1 MGNHYRHLSAR
12 ERLEIEMLHRAGSPV
27 RRIAAALGRSP
38 GTITRELRRNAVP
51 TKHWRGPYDGMRA
64 EALYHRRRRWDA
76 RFKLARQPD
85 LADHVRRHLAM
96 GWSPEQIA
104 GRLAREHGR
113 TIVSHESIYRFIAHR
128 CAQKDWWNRLLP
140 RAKHRRGRL
149 GKRGGSLM
157 RHIRDRVGVAERPE
171 GANTRAEPGHW
182 EVDLMLFA
190 RYGQAVLVAHER
202 STRFTVLFRQ
212 PSKAAAP
219 VAERLLAFFASLPG
233 PLRRSATF
241 DNGPEFT
248 HHHRL
253 REHLGMATY
262 FCDPHAPWQK
272 GGVENAIGRL
282 RRPLPRK
289 SDLATIDQTRLDHLV
304 QAYND
309 TPRRRLAFRT
319 AAELFHEART
329 VALQP

>member
-1 MGNHYRHLSAR
+1 MGEHYRHLCAR
-12 ERLEIEMLHRAGSPV
+12 ERLEIEILHRAGTPM

-38 GTITRELRRNAVP
+38 ATITRELRRNAVP
-51 TKHWRGPYDGMRA
+51 TKQWRGPYDGTRA
-64 EALYHRRRRWDA
+64 HALYQRRRRWDA

-85 LADHVRRHLAM
+85 LAAHVRRHLAM

-104 GRLAREHGR
+104 GRLALEHGR

-149 GKRGGSLM
+149 GRRGGSLI
-157 RHIRDRVGVAERPE
+157 RHIRDRVSVAERP
-171 GANTRAEPGHW
+171 ASVNQRAEPGHW

-190 RYGQAVLVAHER
+190 KYGQAILVAHER
-202 STRFTVLFRQ
+202 STRFTILFRQ
-212 PSKAAAP
+212 PGKAAAP
-219 VAERLLAFFASLPG
+219 VVERLLAFFASLPR
-233 PLRRSATF
+233 PLRSSATF

-253 REHLGMATY
+253 RDDLDMATY

-272 GGVENAIGRL
+272 GGIENAIGRL

-289 SDLATIDQTRLDHLV
+289 ADLATINQTDLDRLV
-304 QAYND
+304 EAYND

-319 AAELFHEART
+319 AAELFLEAKS